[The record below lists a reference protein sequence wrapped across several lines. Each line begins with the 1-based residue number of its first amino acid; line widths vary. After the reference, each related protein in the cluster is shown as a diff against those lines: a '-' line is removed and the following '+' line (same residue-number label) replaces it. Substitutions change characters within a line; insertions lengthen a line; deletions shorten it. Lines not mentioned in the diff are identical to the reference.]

1 MEPPRGGGD
10 PLRSLRVLDGT
21 GTSLWWRS
29 YGRNRRCVAAD
40 LKTEGGRR
48 AVRRLAEKV
57 DVVIENFRPGVA
69 ESFGLGPKDL
79 PASVVFTRISGYGQ
93 DGPKAPEGGFRAIN
107 GFPAGKG
114 EGKNLPPVR
123 PNVSLGDNLAGLH
136 AAFGTVMALRA
147 RDADPLRRGQV
158 VDVALTESVFNML
171 EAIVPELADAGVE
184 REPSGS
190 TISGVVPS
198 ATFATKDGRW
208 CVVGGNGDSVY
219 SRLMAACGRADM
231 DSANP
236 KFASNAARCEAADEI
251 YGVIGD
257 WVSNRTL
264 DEVVAAMREA
274 RVPAGPIVRARDLLS
289 DEQFV
294 ARGMFERASPP
305 PPRTTKADAASSS
318 SSSSDPLSFTLPAIV
333 PVLARTAGKTLWAG
347 PELGQHTDEV
357 LMGEGG
363 FSKAE
368 VEELRR
374 QGAIF

>member
-1 MEPPRGGGD
+1 M
-10 PLRSLRVLDGT
+10 
-21 GTSLWWRS
+21 
-29 YGRNRRCVAAD
+29 
-40 LKTEGGRR
+40 
-48 AVRRLAEKV
+48 
-57 DVVIENFRPGVA
+57 
-69 ESFGLGPKDL
+69 
-79 PASVVFTRISGYGQ
+79 
-93 DGPKAPEGGFRAIN
+93 
-107 GFPAGKG
+107 
-114 EGKNLPPVR
+114 
-123 PNVSLGDNLAGLH
+123 GDNLAGLH

-171 EAIVPELADAGVE
+171 EAIVPEFADAGIE

-198 ATFATKDGRW
+198 ATFATRDGRW

-219 SRLMAACGRADM
+219 SRLMEKVGRPDMAAAAGPR
-231 DSANP
+231 
-236 KFASNAARCEAADEI
+236 FASNAARCEAADEI

-257 WVSNRTL
+257 WVRSRTL

-305 PPRTTKADAASSS
+305 PRKADASSS

-333 PVLARTAGKTLWAG
+333 PVLSRTAGKTLWAG

-357 LMGEGG
+357 LMEEGG
-363 FSKAE
+363 FSKEE

-374 QGAIF
+374 EGAVF